1 MSRRSTLL
9 MGLLAAT
16 WGGSY
21 LLIKIALDDLPAPVI
36 VCARVLL
43 GGLVVLPLVL
53 RQGSW
58 GALRGRWRWVVL
70 LAAVNQAGPF
80 LLITFGE
87 ERIASGLAGVLVASS
102 PVFAA
107 LLGLRFDRSASLGGA
122 GWVGIALGMAGVV
135 LLFGADLSGDGELV
149 VGGLMV
155 LLSGLGYAIGAHLSR
170 AKLAGV
176 PPLATA
182 TAVMLSST
190 ALSLPWA
197 LLTLHD
203 VHGPGL
209 GPVAA
214 VVGLGVLG
222 TGLAFAIYFT
232 LIAEVGASRASV
244 VAYVAPGFSVVYGA
258 VFLSEPIT
266 AGALGGLALILAGSW
281 LAARDRGRG
290 AAPRVSRSGPSRSTV
305 PAPAPAPRTPAV
317 ASPRG
322 TAG

>member
-1 MSRRSTLL
+1 

-36 VCARVLL
+36 VWARVVL
-43 GGLVVLPLVL
+43 GGLVLAPLVL

-58 GALRGRWRWVVL
+58 RALRGRVGWIVL

-87 ERIASGLAGVLVASS
+87 ERIASGLTGVLVASA
-102 PVFAA
+102 PVFTA
-107 LLGLRFDRSASLGGA
+107 LLGLRFDRTASLGRA
-122 GWVGIALGMAGVV
+122 GWVGIGLGMAGVV
-135 LLFGADLSGDGELV
+135 LLFGADLSGDGDLV
-149 VGGLMV
+149 IGGLMV

-170 AKLAGV
+170 AKLVGV
-176 PPLATA
+176 PPMATA
-182 TAVMLSST
+182 GATMAASSV
-190 ALSLPWA
+190 LGLPWA
-197 LLTLHD
+197 LATVGD
-203 VHGPGL
+203 VGSVGA
-209 GPVAA
+209 GTVAA
-214 VVGLGVLG
+214 MVTLGALG
-222 TGLAFAIYFT
+222 TGLAFAIYYT

-266 AGALGGLALILAGSW
+266 AGAVGGLTLILAGSW
-281 LAARDRGRG
+281 LAARDRGRPAAG
-290 AAPRVSRSGPSRSTV
+290 AVSRSAPSRSSA
-305 PAPAPAPRTPAV
+305 PAPGPAPRTPAA
-317 ASPRG
+317 ASPPG